1 MTQHEKCSN
10 NNSKK
15 PPIHT
20 HTDTNKT
27 KHKTNRQ
34 LYITDDLFNIC
45 NKNNTLFLKTVKKK
59 EKHNNSKVEKAFE
72 LLLQLVVSFR
82 WYEMFIGTAAGQWQ
96 MINLMASFFKQKN
109 RKLNTP
115 LD

>member
-59 EKHNNSKVEKAFE
+59 ENIIIVKLRKHLNYCYNQLYRFDGMKC
-72 LLLQLVVSFR
+72 LLV
-82 WYEMFIGTAAGQWQ
+82 QWLA
-96 MINLMASFFKQKN
+96 NGK
-109 RKLNTP
+109 
-115 LD
+115 